1 MPLPDDPDDEIGF
14 VPPLHPDDRL
24 WRHPSEM
31 AAARRA
37 TNNPPPTDRVDVVG
51 APRLWTVAA
60 ASVLVGVAVT
70 VAALSITGTFDKG
83 GVRTVVQ
90 QVEVDTSADGSVPL
104 TERIGPA
111 IVKVDAVRSD
121 GTVTATGVVFRSDGH
136 LLTTADTVAGAT
148 AVTVTT
154 NDGAVLAA
162 TVVGTDTS
170 SDLAVLDVDREGMAT
185 AVLGRVANLRAGDDA
200 VVVEREPGAASPGVA
215 AGHVNAVGLR
225 VDTTDGGTLHDM
237 IQAALETTPATAGA
251 VLCTDDGAVLG
262 LVTGRRAT
270 RAAAYTPTSAA
281 LEGTTTTTAT
291 TATTTGMATLYATP
305 IDYAAEVA
313 AEIIETGSAHHTW
326 LGVLGDD
333 LDPTTASTLGRGGAT
348 LTRVEPAG
356 PAEAAGLEQ
365 GDVVVALDGV
375 QTTSMSSLVVA
386 LRSHRP
392 GDVVSVTFVRDGAQ
406 RVATVTLTDRA

>member
-1 MPLPDDPDDEIGF
+1 
-14 VPPLHPDDRL
+14 
-24 WRHPSEM
+24 
-31 AAARRA
+31 
-37 TNNPPPTDRVDVVG
+37 VVG

-70 VAALSITGTFDKG
+70 IAVLSITGTFDKG

-90 QVEVDTSADGSVPL
+90 QVEVDPSGDGSVPL
-104 TERIGPA
+104 TDRIGPA
-111 IVKVDAVRSD
+111 IVKVDAVRAD

-136 LLTTADTVAGAT
+136 LLTTADTVAGAP

-154 NDGAVLAA
+154 NDGAVLTA
-162 TVVGTDTS
+162 TVVGTDPS

-185 AVLGRVANLRAGDDA
+185 AVLGRVADLRAGDDA
-200 VVVEREPGAASPGVA
+200 VVVEREPGAASRGVA

-225 VDTTDGGTLHDM
+225 VDTADGGTLHDM

-251 VLCTDDGAVLG
+251 VLCSDEGAVLG
-262 LVTGRRAT
+262 LVTGRSAT
-270 RAAAYTPTSAA
+270 RAAAYTPTAAA
-281 LEGTTTTTAT
+281 LDGTTTTTVA
-291 TATTTGMATLYATP
+291 APGMATLYATP

-333 LDPTTASTLGRGGAT
+333 LDPTTAGRLGRGGAT

-356 PAEAAGLEQ
+356 PAEAAGLAE
-365 GDVVVALDGV
+365 GDVIVALDGV

-392 GDVVSVTFVRDGAQ
+392 GDVVSVSFVRDGAQ

>member
-51 APRLWTVAA
+51 APRIWTVAA

-70 VAALSITGTFDKG
+70 IGVLSIIGTFDKG

-104 TERIGPA
+104 SDRIGPA
-111 IVKVDAVRSD
+111 LVRVDAVRTD

-154 NDGAVLAA
+154 NDGAVLTA
-162 TVVGTDTS
+162 TVVGTDAT
-170 SDLAVLDVDREGMAT
+170 SDLAVLDVDRDGMAT
-185 AVLGRVANLRAGDDA
+185 AVLGRVADLRAGDDA

-215 AGHVNAVGLR
+215 TGHVNAVGLR

-262 LVTGRRAT
+262 LVTGRRAA
-270 RAAAYTPTSAA
+270 RAATYTPTSAA
-281 LEGTTTTTAT
+281 LDGGTTTTAST
-291 TATTTGMATLYATP
+291 TSMATLYATP

-333 LDPTTASTLGRGGAT
+333 LDPTTAGRLGRGGAT
-348 LTRVEPAG
+348 LTRVEPDG
-356 PAEAAGLEQ
+356 PAEAAGLQE
-365 GDVVVALDGV
+365 GDVVLAIDGV

-386 LRSHRP
+386 LRSHRS

-406 RVATVTLTDRA
+406 RVASVTLTDRA